1 MSSLQYK
8 FTFVHFG
15 VLEGRA
21 IEIIYL
27 FLTICACA
35 KNMPKTIGSA
45 TCVVAG
51 TNNKKSNTIN
61 IENKGGRNC
70 YKKNSWETIFAV
82 YSFMKGTK

>member
-1 MSSLQYK
+1 
-8 FTFVHFG
+8 
-15 VLEGRA
+15 
-21 IEIIYL
+21 
-27 FLTICACA
+27 
-35 KNMPKTIGSA
+35 MPKTIGSA